1 MKQMKSILSLLFF
14 FFAFQLN
21 AQTPDHY
28 PPVEPEPIDFSLFN
42 IILYILLPL
51 LLIGG
56 YLLYR
61 RSLKK
66 REKKKEEEKSN
77 RLK

>member
-1 MKQMKSILSLLFF
+1 MKQIISILSLLIFVLV
-14 FFAFQLN
+14 FQLN

-28 PPVEPEPIDFSLFN
+28 PPVDPEPVDFSLFN
-42 IILYILLPL
+42 IILYILLPM

-61 RSLKK
+61 RSRKK
-66 REKKKEEEKSN
+66 AEKKKEEEQSKQ
-77 RLK
+77 

>member
-1 MKQMKSILSLLFF
+1 MKQIRSILSLLFF
-14 FFAFQLN
+14 VLVFQLN

-28 PPVEPEPIDFSLFN
+28 PPVDPEPVDFSLFN

-56 YLLYR
+56 YLFYR
-61 RSLKK
+61 RSRKK
-66 REKKKEEEKSN
+66 AKKKKEEEQSKQ
-77 RLK
+77 

>member
-1 MKQMKSILSLLFF
+1 MKQVKTIISLFLVFFMLQLS
-14 FFAFQLN
+14 

-28 PPVEPEPIDFSLFN
+28 PPVDPEPVDFSLFS
-42 IILYILLPL
+42 IILYILLPM

-61 RSLKK
+61 RSRKK
-66 REKKKEEEKSN
+66 AEKKKEEESKN
-77 RLK
+77 

>member
-1 MKQMKSILSLLFF
+1 MKRILSILSLLLLFVV
-14 FFAFQLN
+14 FQLN

-28 PPVEPEPIDFSLFN
+28 PPVEPEPVDFSLFN
-42 IILYILLPL
+42 IILYILLPM

-61 RSLKK
+61 RSRKK
-66 REKKKEEEKSN
+66 AEKKKEEESKN
-77 RLK
+77 

>member
-1 MKQMKSILSLLFF
+1 MKQIKSVLSLLFF
-14 FFAFQLN
+14 FLVFGLH

-28 PPVEPEPIDFSLFN
+28 PPVDPEPVDFSLFN
-42 IILYILLPL
+42 IILYILLPM

-61 RSLKK
+61 RSRKK
-66 REKKKEEEKSN
+66 AKKKKEEESK
-77 RLK
+77 K

>member
-1 MKQMKSILSLLFF
+1 MKQIKSFISLLFIF
-14 FFAFQLN
+14 FVVRLN

-42 IILYILLPL
+42 IILYIVLPL

-61 RSLKK
+61 RSQKK
-66 REKKKEEEKSN
+66 ANKKGTEDSHKEK
-77 RLK
+77 

>member
-1 MKQMKSILSLLFF
+1 MKRIKSVLSLLFLF
-14 FFAFQLN
+14 VVLQLN

-61 RSLKK
+61 RSRKK
-66 REKKKEEEKSN
+66 AEKKKEEEKS
-77 RLK
+77 KE